1 MSFFSKAPAAIGQSA
16 PDSRKRYGFD
26 VAFRGGMTLTLDLV
40 EEFSQSLN
48 LLMSVL

>member
-26 VAFRGGMTLTLDLV
+26 VAFRGGMALALDPV
-40 EEFSQSLN
+40 EELDYTIFTIP
-48 LLMSVL
+48 

>member
-1 MSFFSKAPAAIGQSA
+1 MSFFSKAPAIGQSA

-40 EEFSQSLN
+40 EEFSKS
-48 LLMSVL
+48 